1 MRKNSLLNFFL
12 RAHPQ
17 IDEAVLKRPGNPD
30 LADIVEQNI
39 AAIIERRQRML
50 DARNLQ
56 DRIADAITQ
65 FSGSMAFL
73 YIHILW
79 FLVWILLNVGIVK
92 VKPFDPFP
100 FGFLTLVVS
109 LEAIFLSTF
118 VLISQ
123 NRMSDAAE
131 EKADL
136 DLQINLLAE
145 HEISRILR
153 LVDAMAEQMGVA
165 EAFDPSLDALKA
177 DTRPETVLDEIQIRR
192 KNQKRS
198 Q

>member
-1 MRKNSLLNFFL
+1 MPKPSLLGIFTKI
-12 RAHPQ
+12 HPQ
-17 IDEAVLKRPGNPD
+17 IDEAVMNAPGNPE

-39 AAIIERRQRML
+39 AAIIERRKRML
-50 DARNLQ
+50 DSRSIQ
-56 DRIADAITQ
+56 DKVADWITQ

-79 FLVWILLNVGIVK
+79 FLGWILVNVGITPI
-92 VKPFDPFP
+92 KPFDPFP

-123 NRMSDAAE
+123 NRMADAAE

-153 LVDAMAEQMGVA
+153 LVDAMAEQMGIE
-165 EAFDPSLDALKA
+165 EAFDPTLDELKK
-177 DTRPETVLDEIQIRR
+177 DTRAETVLDEIQSRR
-192 KNQKRS
+192 KTQK
-198 Q
+198 